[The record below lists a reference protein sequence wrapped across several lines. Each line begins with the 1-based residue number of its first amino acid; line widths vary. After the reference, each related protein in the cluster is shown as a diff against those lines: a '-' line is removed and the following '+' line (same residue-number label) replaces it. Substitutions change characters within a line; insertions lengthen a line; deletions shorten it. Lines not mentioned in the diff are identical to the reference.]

1 MSAEFGSI
9 TEVCLKRPK
18 TITDVCI
25 FLFETEEART
35 PWGGSGNG
43 LGARRVIESA
53 LVRGGRRGRGPTAVA
68 VVVIAVVVSGEGQKV
83 VTLQTRES
91 QSLRPRHA

>member
-1 MSAEFGSI
+1 MSAEFRLI

-35 PWGGSGNG
+35 RWGGSGNG
-43 LGARRVIESA
+43 LGARHVIEST
-53 LVRGGRRGRGPTAVA
+53 LVCGGRLGRGPIAVA
-68 VVVIAVVVSGEGQKV
+68 VVVIAVAVFTKGE
-83 VTLQTRES
+83 
-91 QSLRPRHA
+91 